1 MTNPPFG
8 SKGKVTDKRIL
19 EQFDLAYKWTKTKDK
34 TFEKTTKLQNGQVP
48 DILFIERCLEFLKP
62 YGRMAIVLPDGDLT
76 NSTLEY
82 VRYFIDQKARFV
94 AVVSLPSETFVH
106 SGASVKGSVLF
117 LQKLPK
123 EELEKLKHRNYKIFT
138 AVIEK
143 IGYDIRGRTVFK
155 KDDEGNII
163 KKEIKILNHDGA
175 KQKQL
180 LPIIDTDI
188 PDIIEQFRKF
198 IKEEK
203 LNW

>member
-1 MTNPPFG
+1 
-8 SKGKVTDKRIL
+8 
-19 EQFDLAYKWTKTKDK
+19 
-34 TFEKTTKLQNGQVP
+34 
-48 DILFIERCLEFLKP
+48 
-62 YGRMAIVLPDGDLT
+62 MAIVLPDGDLT

-82 VRYFIDQKARFV
+82 VRYFIDQKARIV
-94 AVVSLPSETFVH
+94 AVISLPPETFTH
-106 SGASVKGSVLF
+106 SGAGVKGSVLF

-123 EELEKLKHRNYKIFT
+123 EELAKLKHKNYKIFT

-163 KKEIKILNHDGA
+163 KKEIDVLSHDGA
-175 KQKQL
+175 RQKQL

-188 PDIIEQFRKF
+188 PDIIERFKKF
-198 IKEEK
+198 KKEEK